1 MKLNLFTCL
10 LLVTFLTLSC
20 SKDDDKP
27 IQPEPFTNGNVAGMS
42 SGVTSVGGTT
52 APAGY
57 TWSEVKTPQST
68 WGINGTVNDRQLA
81 DDFKIPAGEKWNIE
95 NFYFYAYQTSF
106 SGTLFP
112 VNEFYFEIYS
122 SDPAIAGAEKVY
134 GDMTTNRFVSSEET
148 KWYRILQG
156 QPDNTTRKIY
166 KMKIKAE
173 DLNLNPGTY
182 WIKWGSKTSSGTHFY
197 PQFPHDPSKE
207 NNAQQFVV
215 SSSTWVDLNDGG
227 QRVSFPFEITGTKLP
242 N

>member
-68 WGINGTVNDRQLA
+68 WGLNGTVNDRQLA

-106 SGTLFP
+106 SGTTFP

-166 KMKIKAE
+166 KMKVKAD

>member
-156 QPDNTTRKIY
+156 QTDNTTRKIY
-166 KMKIKAE
+166 KMKVKAD

>member
-106 SGTLFP
+106 SGTTFP

-166 KMKIKAE
+166 KMKVKAD

>member
-1 MKLNLFTCL
+1 MKLNFFTCL

-68 WGINGTVNDRQLA
+68 WGLNGTVNDRQLA

-106 SGTLFP
+106 SGTTFP

-166 KMKIKAE
+166 KMKVKAD

>member
-1 MKLNLFTCL
+1 
-10 LLVTFLTLSC
+10 
-20 SKDDDKP
+20 
-27 IQPEPFTNGNVAGMS
+27 
-42 SGVTSVGGTT
+42 
-52 APAGY
+52 
-57 TWSEVKTPQST
+57 
-68 WGINGTVNDRQLA
+68 
-81 DDFKIPAGEKWNIE
+81 
-95 NFYFYAYQTSF
+95 
-106 SGTLFP
+106 
-112 VNEFYFEIYS
+112 
-122 SDPAIAGAEKVY
+122 
-134 GDMTTNRFVSSEET
+134 MTTNRFVSSEET

-156 QPDNTTRKIY
+156 QTDNTTRKIY
-166 KMKIKAE
+166 KMKVKAD

>member
-27 IQPEPFTNGNVAGMS
+27 IQPEPFSNGNVAGMS

-106 SGTLFP
+106 SGTTFP

-166 KMKIKAE
+166 KMKVKAD

>member
-1 MKLNLFTCL
+1 MKLNFFTCL

-20 SKDDDKP
+20 SKDDDKA
-27 IQPEPFTNGNVAGMS
+27 IQPEPFTNGSVAGMS

-52 APAGY
+52 SPAGY
-57 TWSEVKTPQST
+57 TWSEVKAPQST
-68 WGINGTVNDRQLA
+68 WGLNGTVNDRQLA

-95 NFYFYAYQTSF
+95 NFYFYTYQTSF

-156 QPDNTTRKIY
+156 QPDNTARKIY

>member
-27 IQPEPFTNGNVAGMS
+27 IQPEPFSNGNVAGMS

-106 SGTLFP
+106 SGATFP

-166 KMKIKAE
+166 KMKVKAD

>member
-1 MKLNLFTCL
+1 MKPNFFLCLF
-10 LLVTFLTLSC
+10 LVTVLTLSC
-20 SKDDDKP
+20 SDDDEKI
-27 IQPEPFTNGNVAGMS
+27 IQPEPFTYGDVVGMS
-42 SGVTSVGGTT
+42 SGTTSVSGTV

-57 TWSEVKTPQST
+57 TWSEVKSPQST

-106 SGTLFP
+106 SGTSFP

-156 QPDNTTRKIY
+156 QTDNTTRKIY
-166 KMKIKAE
+166 KMKIQAE

-215 SSSTWVDLNDGG
+215 TSSAWVNLDDGG